1 MVSAGVARTGVDAG
15 MGAGGGARRC
25 AGTGARRRAQVWM
38 RERVR
43 AGHAAGVVCGCGC
56 GRAGVDAGIKMRIHR
71 INNTFLRRIII
82 QYYPHPKRCISRPLD
97 AE

>member
-1 MVSAGVARTGVDAG
+1 MWMRVW
-15 MGAGGGARRC
+15 GAGGGARRC
-25 AGTGARRRAQVWM
+25 AGAGARRRAQVWM

-71 INNTFLRRIII
+71 INNTFLRRI
-82 QYYPHPKRCISRPLD
+82 KN
-97 AE
+97 